1 MKGSD
6 SPIIKYGLIAL
17 VVLAIVFAIMKFTGG
32 GSDGPD
38 QGLGETPKPTH
49 EPVDG
54 IPPESVI
61 GIELGGGK

>member
-17 VVLAIVFAIMKFTGG
+17 VVLAIVFAVMKFTGG
-32 GSDGPD
+32 GDGSD
-38 QGLGETPKPTH
+38 QGLGKTPEPTH
-49 EPVDG
+49 APVDG

-61 GIELGGGK
+61 GGDLGGGK